1 MSRKT
6 NTGLKGLR
14 LFFIIPGILI
24 IFGLTSYLAFNQ
36 FILKPIAAEE
46 ERAYQLSKENRKLSK
61 EYEDRQSIL
70 MQLVNAKRSRL
81 LAMNTLEAAAG
92 NIPEEL
98 SLRFINSVEV
108 RGEGNNITLNGEVKS
123 GQGKRVDDYRNNLAR
138 IMVPDPVSKKQRKLF
153 HDVVTTDSRDGIA
166 GTEGPGRW
174 TIVCMIRPDAVNA
187 SNLIL
192 PEAPEPVNYKWE
204 MEERSPLKIFLD
216 GKKRLKSVAAK
227 LQKEKE
233 AYNQIFT
240 SIQTNEAGGKSTPSG
255 SLPFAGDAR
264 QAQTLMLEGIR
275 RNAQRAGITITRSV
289 LARSGTRKDNPFE
302 EHKRNVSFECDPE
315 DLMDFFRG
323 INQETAAVRVSNMKI
338 SPTAD
343 RQRLQV
349 QLSLSVHI
357 LKPNAGVNGFEAI
370 GQLLFGM
377 NNNEEQNKVIHQY
390 LDNASQTFTKSDAF
404 RLIPPPKIEKPA
416 KIVEFVPVAVPQLA
430 GLLRINGRTKALFR
444 MLPTRGGKAQYVQL
458 AVGESRD
465 GVEVISVDVATSTV
479 MVKVGKNTY
488 DFKIEKPKLASKPA
502 SERGSSGSRPS
513 RTSGSRP
520 GGSRPSTAPGK
531 TEGLK
536 SVPRRP
542 DN

>member
-1 MSRKT
+1 VSHKT
-6 NTGLKGLR
+6 NTGLKGPR

-46 ERAYQLSKENRKLSK
+46 ERAYQLSRENHKLSK

-70 MQLVNAKRSRL
+70 MQVVNAKRSRL

-108 RGEGNNITLNGEVKS
+108 RGAGNNITLTGEVKS
-123 GQGKRVDDYRNNLAR
+123 GHGKRVDDYRNNLAR

-153 HDVVTTDSRDGIA
+153 HDVVTTDSREGIA
-166 GTEGPGRW
+166 GTEGRGRW

-233 AYNQIFT
+233 AYNQIFA
-240 SIQTNEAGGKSTPSG
+240 SIQTNEARGKSIPSG
-255 SLPFAGDAR
+255 TLPFAGDAR
-264 QAQTLMLEGIR
+264 QAQKLLEGIR
-275 RNAQRAGITITRSV
+275 RNAQRAGITLTRSV

-323 INQETAAVRVSNMKI
+323 INQETAAVRVSDMKI

-370 GQLLFGM
+370 GQLLFDM
-377 NNNEEQNKVIHQY
+377 NNNEEQNKAIHQY

-404 RLIPPPKIEKPA
+404 RLIPPPKVEKPPE
-416 KIVEFVPVAVPQLA
+416 IEEFVPVGAPQLA
-430 GLLRINGRTKALFR
+430 GLLRINGRTKAILR
-444 MLPTRGGKAQYVQL
+444 ISPPRGKKAQYYEL
-458 AVGESRD
+458 AVGEDQD
-465 GVEVISVDVATSTV
+465 GVKVISVDVTASTV
-479 MVKVGKNTY
+479 VVKIGETTY
-488 DFKIEKPKLASKPA
+488 DLKIGKQNSA
-502 SERGSSGSRPS
+502 SE
-513 RTSGSRP
+513 
-520 GGSRPSTAPGK
+520 K
-531 TEGLK
+531 
-536 SVPRRP
+536 
-542 DN
+542 

>member
-1 MSRKT
+1 
-6 NTGLKGLR
+6 
-14 LFFIIPGILI
+14 
-24 IFGLTSYLAFNQ
+24 
-36 FILKPIAAEE
+36 
-46 ERAYQLSKENRKLSK
+46 
-61 EYEDRQSIL
+61 
-70 MQLVNAKRSRL
+70 MQVVNAKRSRL

-108 RGEGNNITLNGEVKS
+108 RGAGNNITLTGEVKS

-153 HDVVTTDSRDGIA
+153 HDVVTTDSREGIA

-187 SNLIL
+187 SNPIL
-192 PEAPEPVNYKWE
+192 PEAPQPVNYKWE

-233 AYNQIFT
+233 AYNQIFA
-240 SIQTNEAGGKSTPSG
+240 SIQTNKAGGKSIPSG

-264 QAQTLMLEGIR
+264 QAQTLMFEGIR

-349 QLSLSVHI
+349 QLCFSVR
-357 LKPNAGVNGFEAI
+357 
-370 GQLLFGM
+370 
-377 NNNEEQNKVIHQY
+377 Y
-390 LDNASQTFTKSDAF
+390 LDM
-404 RLIPPPKIEKPA
+404 P
-416 KIVEFVPVAVPQLA
+416 
-430 GLLRINGRTKALFR
+430 
-444 MLPTRGGKAQYVQL
+444 
-458 AVGESRD
+458 
-465 GVEVISVDVATSTV
+465 
-479 MVKVGKNTY
+479 
-488 DFKIEKPKLASKPA
+488 
-502 SERGSSGSRPS
+502 
-513 RTSGSRP
+513 
-520 GGSRPSTAPGK
+520 
-531 TEGLK
+531 
-536 SVPRRP
+536 
-542 DN
+542 

>member
-1 MSRKT
+1 MNDNVSGVSPKT
-6 NTGLKGLR
+6 NTGLKGPR

-46 ERAYQLSKENRKLSK
+46 ERAYQLSRENRKLSK

-70 MQLVNAKRSRL
+70 MQVVNAKRSRL

-98 SLRFINSVEV
+98 SLRYINSVEA
-108 RGEGNNITLNGEVKS
+108 RDGGNNITLNGEVKS

-153 HDVVTTDSRDGIA
+153 HDVTTVDSREGAA
-166 GTEGPGRW
+166 GGEGPGRW

-187 SNLIL
+187 SNPIL
-192 PEAPEPVNYKWE
+192 PEAPQPVSYKWE

-227 LQKEKE
+227 LQKEKK
-233 AYNQIFT
+233 AYNQIFA
-240 SIQTNEAGGKSTPSG
+240 SIQTNEAGGKSIPSG

-264 QAQTLMLEGIR
+264 QAQKLLEGIR
-275 RNAQRAGITITRSV
+275 RNAQRAGITLTRNSV
-289 LARSGTRKDNPFE
+289 ARGARPKKDQIFY
-302 EHKRNVSFECDPE
+302 EHRRNVSFVCDPK
-315 DLMDFFRG
+315 DLADFIRG
-323 INQETAAVRVSNMKI
+323 INQEMASVRVSDMKI

-349 QLSLSVHI
+349 QLTFSAHT
-357 LKPNAGVNGFEAI
+357 LKAGVNGFEAI

-377 NNNEEQNKVIHQY
+377 NNNEEQNKAIHQY

-404 RLIPPPKIEKPA
+404 RLIPPPKVEKPPE
-416 KIVEFVPVAVPQLA
+416 IEEFVPVGAPQLA
-430 GLLRINGRTKALFR
+430 GLLRINGRTKAILR
-444 MLPTRGGKAQYVQL
+444 ISPPRGKKAQYYEL
-458 AVGESRD
+458 AVGEDQD
-465 GVEVISVDVATSTV
+465 GVKVISVDVTASTV
-479 MVKVGKNTY
+479 VVKIGETTY
-488 DFKIEKPKLASKPA
+488 DLKIGKQNSA
-502 SERGSSGSRPS
+502 SE
-513 RTSGSRP
+513 
-520 GGSRPSTAPGK
+520 K
-531 TEGLK
+531 
-536 SVPRRP
+536 
-542 DN
+542 